1 MDLYIE
7 RDELGRGLARVQGII
22 ERRSTHPLLSHVLLH
37 AREGGLRMTAT
48 DTEVAYIGEL
58 AANVQ
63 KPGQIAVDAANLFQV
78 ARALPEP
85 TVQLTSTA
93 NKRLEIRSGRSQFK
107 LPGHA
112 AEDFPALPA
121 FDAMGKAM
129 VAERVLRRLVE
140 QTSFS
145 VATDDVRYGLN
156 GAHLEEIEV
165 DGARRLRM
173 VATDGHR
180 LSAAEGPIEGK
191 FPLNPRM
198 LVPRKALAVLRKL
211 LEGDS
216 EPVELG
222 FAEGAIRL
230 TRPDQT
236 FWFRMIDG
244 EFPDYHAVVPTENKH
259 RATLRRDDLSAALK
273 RVGILVQ
280 DRARAVKF
288 AFGGTEGENE
298 LEIEVHNVDRGE
310 VREVVPI
317 ELEGGPI
324 QVGFNA
330 RYLGDVLA
338 VLEGERITLELAH
351 PLAPCLVRDP
361 DASSAQGPNAG
372 CDSFF
377 VVMPMRLD

>member
-1 MDLYIE
+1 MDLYID

-48 DTEVAYIGEL
+48 DTEVAYIGDL
-58 AANVQ
+58 AGNVETS
-63 KPGQIAVDAANLFQV
+63 GQLAVDAANLFQIV
-78 ARALPEP
+78 RSLPEP
-85 TVQLTSTA
+85 TVQLVSTGS
-93 NKRLEIRSGRSQFK
+93 NQRLEIRSGRSVFK

-121 FDAMGKAM
+121 FDGKGQATM
-129 VAERVLRRLVE
+129 TEGALRRLVE
-140 QTSFS
+140 QTSFA

-156 GAHLEEIEV
+156 GAHLEEV
-165 DGARRLRM
+165 TANGQRRLRM

-180 LSAAEGPIEGK
+180 LSAAEAPIEGT
-191 FPLNPRM
+191 LALSSRM
-198 LVPRKALAVLRKL
+198 LVPRKALAVMRKL
-211 LEGDS
+211 LEGDT
-216 EPVELG
+216 ETVEIG
-222 FAEGAIRL
+222 FGEGSIRL
-230 TRPDQT
+230 SRPDQT
-236 FWFRMIDG
+236 FWFRMLDG

-259 RATLRRDDLSAALK
+259 KVLARRDELSAALK

-280 DRARAVKF
+280 ERARAVKF
-288 AFGGTEGENE
+288 AFGTSAEGE

-317 ELEGGPI
+317 ELQGDSI

-330 RYLGDVLA
+330 RYLGDILA
-338 VLEGERITLELAH
+338 VVRGERVSLELAH

-361 DASSAQGPNAG
+361 DDDEA
-372 CDSFF
+372 FF